1 MGENNKTYKCIEKLM
16 SFGCSFTEGGG
27 LHNPKYFTW
36 LVKYHPEKL
45 ENYTQSEFYQTY
57 YTDKSYPAL
66 LANLLGC
73 SYENHG
79 LGCSSNELIIKTLH
93 EKTSAI
99 VDGSKTLITIQPTFL
114 HRMHVYD
121 ALNNEHLRF
130 NNMGIPQGNFV
141 KDIPS
146 MEYNEMYIKY
156 FFDDIYELNKLVNN
170 LFAIID
176 SLTSKNF
183 LVLLVPYEGAL
194 SLKFSFLDSRY
205 LCNEFISEDKTQTY
219 TFIAELL
226 HQNKLC
232 LKDLYD
238 IQWND
243 SHANEQGHEQIAKSI
258 YKHLRKHY
266 NEN

>member
-1 MGENNKTYKCIEKLM
+1 MLKISPIEKVM

-27 LHNPKYFTW
+27 MHNPIYFSW
-36 LVKYHPEKL
+36 LVKYHPGKL

-121 ALNNEHLRF
+121 TLNNEHLRF

-219 TFIAELL
+219 TYIAELL
-226 HQNKLC
+226 HQNKLR
-232 LKDLYD
+232 LGDLNG
-238 IQWND
+238 IKFND

>member
-1 MGENNKTYKCIEKLM
+1 MHSKHNLKINKII

-27 LHNPKYFTW
+27 MHNPIYFSW
-36 LVKYHPEKL
+36 LKKHHPEKIK
-45 ENYTQSEFYQTY
+45 NYTEQEFYQTY
-57 YTDKSYPAL
+57 YTDKSYTAM

-79 LGCSSNELIIKTLH
+79 RGCSSNELMIDTIH
-93 EKTSAI
+93 RKTSRI
-99 VDGSKTLITIQPTFL
+99 LNGSNILVTIQPTFL
-114 HRMHVYD
+114 HRLHVYD

-130 NNMGIPQGNFV
+130 NNMGIPQGNFH

-176 SLTSKNF
+176 SLISKNF
-183 LVLLVPYEGAL
+183 LILLIPYESSL
-194 SLKFSFLDSRY
+194 SLKYSFLKSKY
-205 LCNEFISEDKTQTY
+205 ICNEFMNVDETKIY
-219 TFIAELL
+219 TCIAELL
-226 HQNKLC
+226 HQSKLR
-232 LKDLYD
+232 LKDLD
-238 IQWND
+238 EIQWND
-243 SHANEQGHEQIAKSI
+243 SHANEQGHYQIAKSI
-258 YKHLRKHY
+258 YKHLMKYY